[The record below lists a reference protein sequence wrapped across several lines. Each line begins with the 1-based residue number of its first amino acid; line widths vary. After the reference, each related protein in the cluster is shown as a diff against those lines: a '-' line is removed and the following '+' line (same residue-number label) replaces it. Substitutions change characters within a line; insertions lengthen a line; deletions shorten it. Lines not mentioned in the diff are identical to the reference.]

1 MNHGCIECIHGVVGS
16 DGGVGG
22 EIKFMSGKTHLDP
35 GAFAMPTE
43 WKWHSVTDCF
53 SFLFVGEVAA
63 IVAMGGL
70 LQAVSKQT
78 LLNCLQIRGIGN
90 GMVVFFIQNLQIVKV
105 QIGKCIFFLP
115 GKVPAFPHS
124 SRQR

>member
-1 MNHGCIECIHGVVGS
+1 MT
-16 DGGVGG
+16 G
-22 EIKFMSGKTHLDP
+22 EWEGKLNSCRERRTSTRVRLP
-35 GAFAMPTE
+35 CQRN
-43 WKWHSVTDCF
+43 SVTDCF

-105 QIGKCIFFLP
+105 QIGKCIFFCL
-115 GKVPAFPHS
+115 ARFPEAA
-124 SRQR
+124 QRMYQFSLRRMSGRH